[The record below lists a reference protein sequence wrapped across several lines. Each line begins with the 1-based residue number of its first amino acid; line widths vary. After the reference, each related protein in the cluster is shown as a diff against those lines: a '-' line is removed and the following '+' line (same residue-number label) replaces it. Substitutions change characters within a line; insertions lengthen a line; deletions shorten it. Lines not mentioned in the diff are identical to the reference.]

1 MTGPTP
7 YSDNLRE
14 FIFSNQPGLVALDTL
29 EFNHPGFLDDDNQP
43 TAARVVNDNDDFYGE
58 LEAGA
63 PMNAGE
69 VVMFNKGRFEVT
81 LPESNSPGLP
91 SCQIAVDNVGR
102 LLMEPLEQAV
112 AIPAP
117 IMITYRQWLASST
130 AALDE
135 PGELGVV
142 IDGMSLRRVNASELR
157 ITGTAGFEDDLN
169 TPFPRKNY
177 TREEYPGL
185 VR

>member
-14 FIFSNQPGLVALDTL
+14 FIFSNQPGLVVLDTL
-29 EFNHPGFLDDDNQP
+29 EFNHPAFLDGDNQP
-43 TAARVVNDNDDFYGE
+43 TAARVVNDADDFYGQ
-58 LEAGA
+58 LEANA
-63 PMNAGE
+63 PMNGGE
-69 VVMFNKGRFEVT
+69 VVKFLAARFELT
-81 LPESNSPGLP
+81 LPESNGPGLP
-91 SCQIAVDNVGR
+91 SCQIAVDNIGR
-102 LLMEPLEQAV
+102 LLMDPIERAV
-112 AIPAP
+112 QVPAP
-117 IMITYRQWLASST
+117 IMITYRHWLASKD
-130 AALDE
+130 APIEE